1 MALGPLSFKY
11 EASGRAG
18 GLTAFAGLGVV
29 LDLMALL
36 ELRDLVQQS
45 VRLRHSD
52 KAWPDY
58 VMFMTLVLLSLAG
71 GSCVD
76 DVKQLRADS
85 GLCRLF
91 ERAILQG
98 ASRRLTRQ
106 LMRLIGKSGSPF
118 PPPRTVLRWLRDFD
132 QTLEQDR
139 AKQGAATIV
148 PRSESLCGLWRVNE
162 EIVAASQRCEPLC
175 HATLDMDATLIFSKK
190 DQALHTYKGPKGYQP
205 FQIWWAEQQLLVL
218 SEFRDGNVN
227 AGYEQVRLL
236 QDTIEQLPSTVES
249 LSMRSDSAGYQVELL
264 RYCAE
269 GKSERFGV
277 IDFTVSTKV
286 SLGFRNAVALLNET
300 DWKDLV
306 RPNGETTNQQYAE
319 VWYVPDWTVNSKSGP
334 RYRFIAIREP
344 LKLEDGTDPSQLELP
359 FPTHVMDNVAYKL
372 FGLVTNIAAD
382 KKTGAEIIWWSR
394 GRAGHSEHFHDV
406 VKNELAGGIMPSGLF
421 GANAA
426 WWAIACISAN
436 ILTYLKRHFVPP
448 GLRSARPKTLRY
460 RLLNIAGRVTYHARG
475 ITVRIAVD
483 HLRLLREIRARIGLR
498 MGTPSAVISVQ

>member
-11 EASGRAG
+11 DASGRAG

-36 ELRDLVQQS
+36 ELRELVQQS
-45 VRLRHSD
+45 VRLRRSD

-91 ERAILQG
+91 EQAILQG
-98 ASRRLTRQ
+98 ASRRQRRQ
-106 LMRLIGKSGSPF
+106 LKRLVSKAGSPF

-132 QTLEQDR
+132 QTAGPDR
-139 AKQGAATIV
+139 AKQGEATIV
-148 PRSESLCGLWRVNE
+148 PRSEPLCGLWKVNE
-162 EIVAASQRCEPLC
+162 GIVAAAQRCEPLR

-190 DQALHTYKGPKGYQP
+190 EQALHTYKGPKGYQP
-205 FQIWWAEQQLLVL
+205 FQVWWAEQQLLVL

-227 AGYEQVRLL
+227 AGYEQSRLL
-236 QDTIEQLPSTVES
+236 RDAIENLPSTVDS
-249 LSMRSDSAGYQVELL
+249 VSMRSDSAGYQIELL

-277 IDFTVSTKV
+277 IDFVVSAKV
-286 SLGFRNAVALLNET
+286 SSGFRQAATSLREC
-300 DWKDLV
+300 DWQELV
-306 RPNGETTNQQYAE
+306 RPNGEVTNQQYAE
-319 VWYVPDWTVNSKSGP
+319 VWFVPDWVVSSKSGP
-334 RYRFIAIREP
+334 RYRFMAIREP
-344 LKLEDGTDPSQLELP
+344 MKLTEGVDPSQLELP
-359 FPTHVMDNVAYKL
+359 FPTHVMNNVPYKL
-372 FGLVTNIAAD
+372 FGLVTNIAAERKSGSD
-382 KKTGAEIIWWSR
+382 IIWWSR
-394 GRAGHSEHFHDV
+394 GRAGHSEQFHDV

-426 WWAIACISAN
+426 WWAVACISAN
-436 ILTYLKRHFVPP
+436 ILTYLKRHVSPP
-448 GLRSARPKTLRY
+448 SLRTLRPKTLRY
-460 RLLNIAGRVTYHARG
+460 RLLNVAGRVTHHARG
-475 ITVRIAVD
+475 ITVRISAD

-498 MGTPSAVISVQ
+498 LGTSSATILVR